1 VKTDRDYTVPLHH
14 DSPEH
19 ERSWLQHELAEAHAT
34 VRSLLRQI
42 EKDQSRAAE
51 IARAYKLTVTNL
63 VEITRQNAEIERER
77 DLWRI
82 RATAAPPIPT
92 FGDGTLTLTAE
103 EIGAIR
109 RAMARLHHP
118 DTGGDA
124 QRMQIWNAALDAMES

>member
-1 VKTDRDYTVPLHH
+1 MKTDHDYTVPLHY
-14 DSPEH
+14 DSPDH
-19 ERSWLQHELAEAHAT
+19 ERAWLQHELSEARAT
-34 VRSLLRQI
+34 MRSLMRQI

-77 DLWRI
+77 DLWRL
-82 RATAAPPIPT
+82 RATAVAPMPT

-124 QRMQIWNAALDAMES
+124 QRMQIWNAALDAMEP